1 MYSES
6 SFATKYKAHT
16 RNSHALASTLRFKLA
31 RLGLAAGMRRGK
43 GRGVCGSVEGG
54 AGKNTQQRGRGGGV
68 LLPTASTIS
77 IPTRNPIL
85 IGGAGALLKGG
96 SLGRGLRSGKQ
107 GFVLVG
113 NSKPL
118 RPGPRRIMMTK

>member
-1 MYSES
+1 MWEC
-6 SFATKYKAHT
+6 
-16 RNSHALASTLRFKLA
+16 
-31 RLGLAAGMRRGK
+31 G
-43 GRGVCGSVEGG
+43 GRGWEKYPT
-54 AGKNTQQRGRGGGV
+54 AWEGGGV

-113 NSKPL
+113 NSN
-118 RPGPRRIMMTK
+118 RFGRGRGE